1 MFLLNKFKEFLLCS
15 RPHSFPAS
23 IGPVL
28 VGSSFS
34 LKYIISFSWLKF
46 IIFLLACIL
55 IQAGT
60 NLFNEYYDFKNGI
73 DKKDSQGISG
83 SILHEK
89 LKANEVLYGAFIS
102 YLLAVILGVYLSSI
116 TSYYLLF
123 VGLICMLVGYL
134 YTGGK
139 HPIAYTPYGEITAG
153 FFMGTVIMC
162 IAFYIQTEF
171 VNIGVIL
178 VSLPLFIMIG
188 AILLSNSIRDLDN
201 DKLSGRYT
209 YAISVGRR
217 LAIMTLALSFVL
229 VYLLNV
235 IYSVTKIGSVYNLLV
250 LLTVPLSSKIIK
262 GFFANNDKK
271 TMAPYMVL
279 TAKLTILVS
288 IIMTIAYILDY
299 IIK

>member
-1 MFLLNKFKEFLLCS
+1 MNKLKEFLLCI

-34 LKYIISFSWLKF
+34 LKYVISFSWFKF
-46 IIFLLACIL
+46 AIFLLACIL

-73 DKKDSQGISG
+73 DKKDSQGISA
-83 SILHEK
+83 SIVNEK
-89 LKANEVLYGAFIS
+89 LKTNEVFLGACAV
-102 YLLAVILGVYLSSI
+102 YLVALMLGIYLSSI
-116 TSYYLLF
+116 TSHYLLIL
-123 VGLICMLVGYL
+123 GLVCMLAGYF

-139 HPIAYTPYGEITAG
+139 NPIAYTPYGEVTAG
-153 FFMGTVIMC
+153 FFMGTVIAC
-162 IAFYIQTEF
+162 IAFYIQTGF
-171 VNIGVIL
+171 VNVGIVLI
-178 VSLPLFIMIG
+178 SLPLFLLIG

-217 LAIMTLALSFVL
+217 IAIFTLALSFVL
-229 VYLLNV
+229 VYILNM
-235 IYSVTKIGSVYNLLV
+235 IYSITKIGSVYNLLV
-250 LLTVPLSSKIIK
+250 LITIPLAIKIVK
-262 GFFANNDKK
+262 GFLANNDKK

-279 TAKLTILVS
+279 TAKLTILIS
-288 IIMTIAYILDY
+288 IIMSLAYLLDY